1 MNFANILGII
11 TTITELIV
19 PGHPTCSVTGQVYNE
34 TELPILKVRLK
45 DIKYLEERGGNPKD
59 YEEFKFQMEKE
70 NINKRVSSGEIS
82 PRRPYDPI
90 ISANITERLYLEV

>member
-34 TELPILKVRLK
+34 TELHI
-45 DIKYLEERGGNPKD
+45 
-59 YEEFKFQMEKE
+59 
-70 NINKRVSSGEIS
+70 SSGEIS